1 MKKVLKAMWYATLPF
16 LIVILIAFTLIAFQT
31 LFEWFGISDN
41 LGVTIALFL
50 IAWVAG
56 FIFHLKR

>member
-16 LIVILIAFTLIAFQT
+16 IFLILIVVTIAAFQI
-31 LFEWFGISDN
+31 LFEYLGVSENW
-41 LGVTIALFL
+41 GVTIALFL
-50 IAWVAG
+50 ITWVAG

>member
-41 LGVTIALFL
+41 WAIAIILFL
-50 IAWVAG
+50 VAWMTG
-56 FIFHLKR
+56 FISHLND